1 MAVSVV
7 DIGRRRHWPSSM
19 LAGRGRRGWWRCR
32 AGDRGCVLTSTIVVA
47 VSVVNIGRLLHP
59 ATGTRYHPVAVPVG
73 TAAFEWVLGLDD
85 RIAIAVAV
93 AVAGVVSS
101 ALGIVAPPAAFDF
114 CDGHPPP
121 LHSCPPVVVVITV
134 IIPPPNLATTTTS

>member
-1 MAVSVV
+1 
-7 DIGRRRHWPSSM
+7 
-19 LAGRGRRGWWRCR
+19 
-32 AGDRGCVLTSTIVVA
+32 
-47 VSVVNIGRLLHP
+47 
-59 ATGTRYHPVAVPVG
+59 VG

-93 AVAGVVSS
+93 AVAGVVTS

-134 IIPPPNLATTTTS
+134 IIPPPQLGNDYDILTMGLPP